1 MEIQYKGT
9 LFLIRADRWGK
20 WGKREIIR
28 LDGCILQTKDSC
40 LTWVWI
46 SKGKTIHR
54 KKWSNVFLNYPFVT
68 FPSSLG
74 EIKDTYYDIL
84 NELEMK
90 TQLLKDTKK
99 DPIKTKDGKL
109 SKKYIKQISN
119 LKFHIKDI
127 NLVKRQYEKNFKHII
142 FPNAVRF
149 IDSI

>member
-1 MEIQYKGT
+1 MEIRYKGT
-9 LFLIRADRWGK
+9 LFLKIAKRWG
-20 WGKREIIR
+20 GVELTRVDNCTLE
-28 LDGCILQTKDSC
+28 TKDNC
-40 LTWVWI
+40 IDWVWI
-46 SKGKTIHR
+46 SKGKTLHR
-54 KKWSNVFLNYPFVT
+54 KKWDNVFLSYPFIT